1 MRYWVQLFTEF
12 RTLTH
17 TTNNIA
23 EAYDCYQWGKSQSEI
38 VRGQII
44 DNEAR
49 EIFADFGYDE

>member
-12 RTLTH
+12 RTFTH
-17 TTNNIA
+17 TINNIV
-23 EAYDCYQWGKSQSEI
+23 EAYNFYQWGKSKSEI

-44 DNEAR
+44 DNDAR